1 MIDVFH
7 RHAPSSVHHRYL
19 YMVGGFGVLQVAA
32 PAFGLLVEEGQRLSG
47 AFRYVHTRLRTH
59 AESIAFFG
67 GDALEGAVC
76 SQAFRTLLEHDT
88 AVARAS
94 WKYEI
99 LNDFVI
105 QRFPAIVT
113 WGLSFVYTMRVG
125 DVSLDRGGQLGHDLR
140 YVSATVSHT
149 FTSFGELLQLQ
160 KRLLELS
167 G

>member
-1 MIDVFH
+1 
-7 RHAPSSVHHRYL
+7 
-19 YMVGGFGVLQVAA
+19 MVGGFGVLQVAA

-76 SQAFRTLLEHDT
+76 SQAFHTLLEHDT

-113 WGLSFVYTMRVG
+113 WGLSFVYVTPTPPVNG
-125 DVSLDRGGQLGHDLR
+125 FVCL
-140 YVSATVSHT
+140 
-149 FTSFGELLQLQ
+149 
-160 KRLLELS
+160 
-167 G
+167 